1 MKPTCKANTTELASS
16 AKLNTFKYNFTKH
29 VRFYHTIKIKIIM
42 KYFRSI
48 SVIVLFGLLLS
59 ACSSKEKSKSD
70 ASSGTE
76 TSNEKAAIPVRVMT
90 LSKTNISRTIDYT
103 ATILPFEEVNMAPS
117 TPGRIDKIYVE
128 VGDKVNKNESLF
140 LMDRTQLY
148 QLQLQLSNQ
157 LKDLNRIDTLL
168 KSGSAKQQQYD
179 QMKTQYDVTLTNVD
193 FMEENTLLKAPFAGI
208 VTGKYFENG
217 EIYSGGPTTQK
228 GRSAVVTLMQ
238 VNPLKLNINIS
249 EKYYPLI
256 KKGMK
261 VLVTADVYNNEVFTG
276 SLFRIAPTVDP
287 ATRSFT
293 VEIELPN
300 RNNLLKPGM
309 FARASMD
316 LGEVET
322 FVVPAN
328 TVLVQEG
335 TNLRYV
341 FVEGNGSAKRVEV
354 VIGKRFDDQLE
365 IISETLKEGD
375 KLINE
380 GQSKLINGQKINI
393 VL

>member
-1 MKPTCKANTTELASS
+1 
-16 AKLNTFKYNFTKH
+16 
-29 VRFYHTIKIKIIM
+29 M

-48 SVIVLFGLLLS
+48 SAIVISGLLLS

-70 ASSGTE
+70 TSSVTE
-76 TSNEKAAIPVRVMT
+76 AQTEKAAIPVKVMT
-90 LSKTNISRTIDYT
+90 ISKTNISRTIDYT
-103 ATILPFEEVNMAPS
+103 ATVLPFEEVNMAPS

-128 VGDKVNKNESLF
+128 VGDKINKNDNLF

-157 LKDLNRIDTLL
+157 LKDLNRMDTLL
-168 KSGSAKQQQYD
+168 RSGSAKQQQYD

-217 EIYSGGPTTQK
+217 EIYSGGPTTQT
-228 GRSAVVTLMQ
+228 GRSAVVTVMQ
-238 VNPLKLNINIS
+238 VNPLKINVDIS

-256 KKGMK
+256 KRGMK
-261 VLVTADVYNNEVFTG
+261 VSVTADVYSGEVFTG
-276 SLFRIAPTVDP
+276 SLFRIAPTVNP
-287 ATRSFT
+287 ATRTFT

-300 RNNLLKPGM
+300 RNDLLKPGM
-309 FARASMD
+309 FVRVSMD

-341 FVEGNGSAKRVEV
+341 FVAENGSAKRIEV

-380 GQSKLINGQKINI
+380 GQSRLINGQKIDI
-393 VL
+393 V